1 MGQMSIDKSRK
12 RSGPLYVQAEGEAV
26 TYVEECERT
35 LMRLGAIRLPM
46 PTARRVYRIDST
58 GVRRLEEPASLLGLA
73 LFFTLLGL
81 LSALS
86 RLRRRI

>member
-1 MGQMSIDKSRK
+1 MDKSKR
-12 RSGPLYVQAEGEAV
+12 RSGPQYVQTDGETV
-26 TYVEECERT
+26 TYIEEREHTSVRIGG
-35 LMRLGAIRLPM
+35 LRLPM
-46 PTARRVYRIDST
+46 PAARRVYRISSA
-58 GVRRLEEPASLLGLA
+58 GVRRLEEPASTLGLV